1 MTRLAAAVL
10 IVLVTA
16 GAVAAQPVSP
26 PAAEIDQAVVL
37 ISVAVESGGRTVRGS
52 GSGIIIEAGGLI
64 LTAAHVVRS
73 AQTMEVTLS
82 SGQSLPARLVGV
94 DPLFDAALIRVDAE
108 TPLPTA
114 TLGSA
119 ASLASGARLTALG
132 RAPRRQAGP
141 TAGEFIDVD
150 LEARPGVP
158 NLRAFAQVWPGD
170 SGGALIDGRGEV
182 VGLIVA
188 VTRDGRISLSLA
200 MDAVKRLM
208 PDLLAG
214 SVRHPWLGVSG
225 RTLTPALAQELG
237 LSGRNGVVVLEV
249 IAGGPAAAA
258 GLRAS
263 PPAPSGEVPRGGDLI
278 VAIDG
283 RPVMTFGGMAA
294 YVLSRRIGETV
305 TLEVLRDGELF
316 TTTIVLG
323 ERPSV

>member
-1 MTRLAAAVL
+1 MMRFAAVVL
-10 IVLVTA
+10 VVLVTA
-16 GAVAAQPVSP
+16 GAVAAQSVSP
-26 PAAEIDQAVVL
+26 PVADVDQAVVL
-37 ISVAVESGGRTVRGS
+37 ISVAIESGGRTVRGS
-52 GSGIIIEAGGLI
+52 GSGIIIDAGGLI

-73 AQTMEVTLS
+73 AQTMDVTLW

-94 DPLFDAALIRVDAE
+94 DPLFDAALIRIDAAA
-108 TPLPTA
+108 PLPTA
-114 TLGSA
+114 TLGNA
-119 ASLASGARLTALG
+119 AALASGALLTALG

-158 NLRAFAQVWPGD
+158 NLRASARVWPGD

-188 VTRDGRISLSLA
+188 VTRDGTISLSLS

-225 RTLTPALAQELG
+225 RTLTPELAQQLG
-237 LSGRNGVVVLEV
+237 LAGRNGIVVLEV
-249 IAGGPAAAA
+249 VPGGPAASA
-258 GLRAS
+258 GLRAGG
-263 PPAPSGEVPRGGDLI
+263 PAPSGELPRDGDLI

-283 RPVMTFGGMAA
+283 QPVTTFGAMAA
-294 YVLSRRIGETV
+294 YVLGRKIGDSVTV
-305 TLEVLRDGELF
+305 QVLRSGELL